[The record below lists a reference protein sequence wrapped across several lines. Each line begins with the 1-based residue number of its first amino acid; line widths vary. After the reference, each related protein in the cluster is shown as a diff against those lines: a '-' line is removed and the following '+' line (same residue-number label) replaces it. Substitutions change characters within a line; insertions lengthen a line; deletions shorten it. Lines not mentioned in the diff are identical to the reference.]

1 MPSKS
6 IRVAENGKLFICYGR
21 MVFHCV
27 YRTFSI
33 HSSDVVITILWLS
46 ILKAFPYILEMHIE
60 IFTEERSWICFFFF
74 MWKEEDRDGGTD
86 KPDGQELTMLGA
98 GLR

>member
-1 MPSKS
+1 
-6 IRVAENGKLFICYGR
+6 
-21 MVFHCV
+21 
-27 YRTFSI
+27 
-33 HSSDVVITILWLS
+33 
-46 ILKAFPYILEMHIE
+46 MHIE